1 MDAIPFLKATPG
13 AAVVVAPGAPPLVYP
28 APCVLFLGGGA
39 GVLVCDSVTASVTL

>member
-13 AAVVVAPGAPPLVYP
+13 AAVVVAGAPPLVYP
-28 APCVLFLGGGA
+28 APCVLFFGGGA